1 MDGEGERD
9 GEEEA
14 EVDGVSV
21 GFVGFIREREAM
33 SRSIKTSLDFV
44 VSSLL
49 VGMAWTGVIENLIFT
64 TGLVNRK

>member
-1 MDGEGERD
+1 MAMDGEGERD

-49 VGMAWTGVIENLIFT
+49 VGMAWTG
-64 TGLVNRK
+64 